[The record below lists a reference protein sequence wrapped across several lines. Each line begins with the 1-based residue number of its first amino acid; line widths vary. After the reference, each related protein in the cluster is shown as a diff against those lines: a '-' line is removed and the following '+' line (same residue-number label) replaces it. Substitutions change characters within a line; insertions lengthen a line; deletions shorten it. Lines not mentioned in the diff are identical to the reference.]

1 MRIFRFF
8 RLYTIQK
15 TLLKYGLD
23 ELIPKKWF
31 PWYAR
36 VLRMSLFWIRNQ
48 HTHAPRGE
56 RIRLALQSLGPVF
69 IKFGQMLSTRRDL
82 IPKDIADQLAILQ
95 DHVAPFSGELAKTN
109 IERALGI
116 ADISDLFT
124 DFEIEPIASAS
135 IAQVHGAKLI
145 ENQQEVVIKV
155 IRPGI
160 EQTIKADIALMQSLA
175 EIMQFILPDGKRLK
189 PIEVVEEYKKT
200 IFDELD
206 LLREA
211 GNGIQLRQNFL
222 NSDDLYVPD
231 IYPDYCRKQ
240 VLVMERIKGIP
251 VTQVE
256 TLRDMGVDLEKLA
269 EMGVRVF
276 FTQVFRD
283 SFFHADMHPGN
294 IFVSVEHPDKPKYIA
309 IDFGIV
315 GTLHSEDKRY
325 LAENFVAFF
334 NRDYRKVAQL
344 HVDSGWVPATT
355 NVDEFEVAIRS
366 VCDPIF
372 QKPLEEI
379 SFGHV
384 LVQLFNTARRFHM
397 EVQPQLV
404 LLQKTLLY
412 IEGLGRQLYPKLDLW
427 KTAKPFLED
436 WVNEQIGFKAMFRKI
451 KSNAP
456 YWSEKLPEVP
466 DLVFDTLTQIK
477 HWPANQHLMM
487 QHIAESQQTQT
498 KTIFYGLLGLAAA
511 ILCSFTFA
519 VHQHMTWVALSG
531 GLSLFA
537 WIKAWRLSH
546 KQTSSKTNF

>member
-1 MRIFRFF
+1 MKLFRFF

-23 ELIPKKWF
+23 ELVPKKWF

-36 VLRMSLFWIRNQ
+36 IFRMLLFWIRN
-48 HTHAPRGE
+48 THPTAPRGE

-95 DHVAPFSGELAKTN
+95 DHVEPFSGEIAKAN
-109 IERALGI
+109 IEKALGI
-116 ADISDLFT
+116 ADISEYFT

-135 IAQVHGAKLI
+135 IAQVHGAKLK
-145 ENQQEVVIKV
+145 ENQQDIVIKV

-160 EQTIKADIALMQSLA
+160 EQTIKADIGLMQSLA

-189 PIEVVEEYKKT
+189 PIEVVEEYRKT

-222 NSDDLYVPD
+222 ASDDLYVPE

-240 VLVMERIKGIP
+240 VIVMERIKGIP
-251 VTQVE
+251 VTQVDL
-256 TLRDMGVDLEKLA
+256 LRESGVNLEKLA
-269 EMGVRVF
+269 ETGVRVF

-294 IFVSVEHPDKPKYIA
+294 IFVSVEHPEKPKYIA

-436 WVNEQIGFKAMFRKI
+436 WVREQIGFKAMFSKL

-477 HWPANQHLMM
+477 QWPANQQITM
-487 QHIAESQQTQT
+487 QQLTHAQQLQT
-498 KTIFYGLLGLAAA
+498 KTLFYGLLGLAST
-511 ILCSFTFA
+511 ILCAFSFSTNLH
-519 VHQHMTWVALSG
+519 VTWVALSG
-531 GLSLFA
+531 GLSMFA

-546 KQTSSKTNF
+546 KQTSSKTSF